1 MQNVTFYFLQC
12 DICLDTAV
20 EDVAS
25 ILDSRIKQT

>member
-20 EDVAS
+20 DDAS
-25 ILDSRIKQT
+25 VLDSRIKQT